1 VGSARCRAPTTRSRS
16 ASNSFAP
23 TLASL
28 ALVCWPYF
36 TVGLA
41 TRGHSD
47 EDIAKILSGNFL
59 RVMEAVQD
67 AATTG

>member
-1 VGSARCRAPTTRSRS
+1 
-16 ASNSFAP
+16 
-23 TLASL
+23 LASL